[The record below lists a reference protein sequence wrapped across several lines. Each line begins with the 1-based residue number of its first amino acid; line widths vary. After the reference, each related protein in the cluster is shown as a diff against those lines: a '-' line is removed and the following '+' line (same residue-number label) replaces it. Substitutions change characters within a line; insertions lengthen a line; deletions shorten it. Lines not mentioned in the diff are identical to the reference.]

1 LAGAGHKK
9 EGNMKNIVVTGGSGK
24 AGRAVCCDLVEN
36 GYNVLNIDIQ
46 PSSDPVCP
54 FYKVDLNDRGQVMDA
69 LQWTGGKDHP
79 FRQFATPD
87 AVVHFAAIPAPDL
100 MPEDVTFRNNMV
112 STYNVFDAAIRS
124 GIKRIVWASSETT
137 LGLPFSPSNP
147 PAYAPVDEE
156 HPMRPESAYS
166 LSKDLGEEMA
176 RQMHRWNPDV
186 SFIGLRLS
194 NVMEPQDYENFAGW
208 QDDLNFRE
216 WNLWGY
222 IDARDCA
229 QAVRKSLH
237 VEFEGADTFIIANED
252 TVMEKTSAELMQ
264 NVFPDVPLKKDL
276 DGHETLLSIDKA
288 RRVLGFA
295 PEYSW
300 RKR

>member
-1 LAGAGHKK
+1 
-9 EGNMKNIVVTGGSGK
+9 MKNIVVTGGSGK
-24 AGRAVCCDLVEN
+24 AGRAVCRDLVEN

-54 FYKVDLNDRGQVMDA
+54 FYKVDLNDRGQVVDA
-69 LQWTGGKDHP
+69 FQWTGGKDHP
-79 FRQFATPD
+79 FRQFQTPD
-87 AVVHFAAIPAPDL
+87 AIVHFAAIPAPDL

-112 STYNVFDAAIRS
+112 STYNVFDAALRT

-194 NVMEPQDYENFAGW
+194 NVMEPHDYERFAGW
-208 QDDLNFRE
+208 QDDPHFRE

-229 QAVRKSLH
+229 QAVRKALDLDF
-237 VEFEGADTFIIANED
+237 VGADNFIIANDD
-252 TVMEKTSAELMQ
+252 TVMEKTSADLMQ
-264 NVFPDVPLKKDL
+264 EVFPDIPLKKKL
-276 DGHETLLSIDKA
+276 EGHETLLSIDKA
-288 RRVLGFA
+288 RSVLGFE

-300 RKR
+300 RKL

>member
-1 LAGAGHKK
+1 
-9 EGNMKNIVVTGGSGK
+9 MKNIVVTGGSGK
-24 AGRAVCCDLVEN
+24 AGRAVCRHLVEE
-36 GYNVLNIDIQ
+36 GYSVLNIDIQ

-79 FRQFATPD
+79 FRQFSTPD

-112 STYNVFDAAIRS
+112 STYNVFDAALRV

-137 LGLPFSPSNP
+137 LGLPFSPGNP

-176 RQMHRWNPDV
+176 RQMQRWNPDAT
-186 SFIGLRLS
+186 FIGLRLS
-194 NVMEPQDYENFAGW
+194 NVMEIGDYEKFADW
-208 QDDLNFRE
+208 QDDPSFRE

-229 QAVRKSLH
+229 QAVRKSLL
-237 VEFEGADTFIIANED
+237 VDLVGAENFIIANAD
-252 TVMEKTSAELMQ
+252 TVMQKSSAELMAD
-264 NVFPDVPLKKDL
+264 VYPDVPIKGTL
-276 DGHETLLSIDKA
+276 GTHQTLLSIEKA
-288 RRVLGFA
+288 RRVLGYE
-295 PEYSW
+295 PDYTW
-300 RKR
+300 RDN